1 MTDKKMSKFE
11 EFKTDIKYVLFVYLL
26 LIVLHLIFSGK
37 SPLGILKATAMSL
50 VLVVISIF
58 LTIYVTVPKLP
69 GFAWGA
75 LTAFILTLPISP
87 AQGFILSALESYS
100 FSLLTIP
107 LMALAGVAVG
117 NQIDTL
123 KRVGWKIVVVGLI
136 VMASTY
142 FFSAIIAQLVLSGT
156 GSI

>member
-156 GSI
+156 GRI